1 MTVALLVA
9 LGLVVGAAGTLIGAG
24 GGFLL
29 APLLVF
35 VDPRDPPSVLTA
47 ISLTV
52 VCLNASSGTVA
63 YARMGRVDWRSALP
77 FALASL
83 PGAVLGA
90 LATRHMDRRVYDPLL
105 GFGLLGIALLVVARL
120 VLGRRTDTAG
130 SDPKGG
136 THRVVI
142 ERDGTRHAYAFSLP
156 LGLGISAFVGFLSSV
171 LGIGGGIL
179 HVPAM
184 AQLLG
189 FPVHV
194 ATATSHAVLAF
205 MTLAGV
211 LTHLADGS
219 LVRALPRALPLG
231 AGALVGAQAGARL
244 SNRVRGTAILWG
256 LALALAAVG
265 FRLVFVAA

>member
-1 MTVALLVA
+1 MTSLLLFLLGVA
-9 LGLVVGAAGTLIGAG
+9 VGTAGTLIGAG

-35 VDPRDPPSVLTA
+35 VDPRDPPAVLTA

-63 YARMGRVDWRSALP
+63 YARMGRVDWRSAVP
-77 FALASL
+77 FALASM
-83 PGAVLGA
+83 PGAILGA
-90 LATRHMDRRVYDPLL
+90 IATRHMDRRLYDPLL
-105 GFGLLGIALLVVARL
+105 GFGLLGIALLVAGRL
-120 VLGRRTDTAG
+120 VLSRPPAPGAPPRTGD
-130 SDPKGG
+130 
-136 THRVVI
+136 THRTLV
-142 ERDGTRHAYAFSLP
+142 ERDGTAHAWRFP
-156 LGLGISAFVGFLSSV
+156 MGLGLAISAFVGFLSSI

-194 ATATSHAVLAF
+194 ATATSHAVLAL

-211 LTHLADGS
+211 ITHATDGTLA
-219 LVRALPRALPLG
+219 RALPRALPIG

-244 SNRVRGTAILWG
+244 SGRVRGPAILWG

-265 FRLVFVAA
+265 LRLVFLRA